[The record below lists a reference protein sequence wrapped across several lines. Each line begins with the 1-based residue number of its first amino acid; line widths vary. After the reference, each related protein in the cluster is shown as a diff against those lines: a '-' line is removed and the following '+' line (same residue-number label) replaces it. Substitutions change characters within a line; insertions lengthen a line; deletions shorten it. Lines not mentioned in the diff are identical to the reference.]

1 MLKHFKNSLAA
12 KFKYLFP
19 FRYSWF
25 RVLLILQSCCLFQLA
40 TIAQDPLIVKS
51 EGGGPSEEIAVE
63 KARMKAI
70 IGQIDAIARL
80 KTVKR
85 RSVHKQIFIKAK
97 PDRYILSH
105 EVVKST
111 NQAGVFRAVVDV
123 ELDLPQ
129 LIAQLIKLK
138 AGKDFRYKPR
148 VAVAADHPTFS
159 TAVGKFLIGNG
170 FRTVATEM
178 VKPFAA
184 ELEEGVAAGRLVEI
198 GKELNADLL
207 LSGKMSAKGAAQSS
221 FLKGSDL
228 QSFIISGS
236 LRVVHFASGEERFST
251 NFSQAQSAVS
261 LEKAEQGGLTKLL
274 KTGNAKGLA
283 GPVLEGLLQQW
294 TAEVAVGSQRT
305 TPNPQ
310 ASDPPKL
317 SLIAPTDKSVT
328 TSEAVLLRAAAKDDV
343 GIDGIKLWVNGIE
356 VVVKDGEHLVSL
368 SDSKKKKT
376 RSGHSGGHQA
386 YQIQRMTALSM
397 GENAIRMM
405 VTDLDGNATERRLT
419 VNRNP
424 EKEAEVEIEI
434 TVSRPANESIIDA
447 SSVILSGQAKVAGN
461 ASGTRI
467 TSVKV
472 WINNKEMPMARD
484 LNLVRKK
491 SNYKIDRSLPLA
503 VGRNTIRLLAET
515 STGQTQ
521 EQFLAVTRQLE
532 TRSTPVQIALYS
544 PRDGQRTTQGQ
555 ADLRGQILGDG
566 TANTTVLLNGQQVAT
581 GPQFNQSVDLKMGE
595 NIVTVD
601 VTDSQGK
608 TFHQTSTIT
617 RVNPSKVPLLVEIT
631 SPANGETVAE
641 SAIDLTGQTIGA
653 KEAKDVLVTINGV
666 QTRDLKLVRKVK
678 KNQIRKQL
686 HLAPGENQIQI
697 VAVAADGTRSEPY
710 QLTVI
715 RQLANSGTSREDKAA
730 IDDDLSEKYNKY
742 AVIIGIG
749 DYVDPGIPDLT
760 YGSVDAKAIHQKMI
774 DPAAGGVPASNVK
787 ALFDQDATLANI
799 RQAIGEWLPKQAK
812 ANDLVFMYYSGHG
825 GVMPDESGEEP
836 DGRRK
841 FIIPHDANLE
851 QMDKTALRNNELSL
865 MLDRIAVNKF
875 VFVMDCCFSGGQVK
889 DNTIKSVSPANTP
902 IGTDIYGQLSA
913 AGRVVISA
921 SQPDQ
926 VSFESAK
933 LKHGIFTYHLLE
945 ALKGKA
951 DMDTDNMVNL
961 LETYMYVQ
969 REVSEAARN
978 LGQVQQPKLM
988 GNISGSIVL
997 SKTQ

>member
-1 MLKHFKNSLAA
+1 
-12 KFKYLFP
+12 
-19 FRYSWF
+19 
-25 RVLLILQSCCLFQLA
+25 
-40 TIAQDPLIVKS
+40 
-51 EGGGPSEEIAVE
+51 
-63 KARMKAI
+63 
-70 IGQIDAIARL
+70 
-80 KTVKR
+80 
-85 RSVHKQIFIKAK
+85 
-97 PDRYILSH
+97 
-105 EVVKST
+105 
-111 NQAGVFRAVVDV
+111 
-123 ELDLPQ
+123 
-129 LIAQLIKLK
+129 
-138 AGKDFRYKPR
+138 
-148 VAVAADHPTFS
+148 
-159 TAVGKFLIGNG
+159 
-170 FRTVATEM
+170 
-178 VKPFAA
+178 
-184 ELEEGVAAGRLVEI
+184 
-198 GKELNADLL
+198 
-207 LSGKMSAKGAAQSS
+207 
-221 FLKGSDL
+221 
-228 QSFIISGS
+228 
-236 LRVVHFASGEERFST
+236 
-251 NFSQAQSAVS
+251 
-261 LEKAEQGGLTKLL
+261 
-274 KTGNAKGLA
+274 
-283 GPVLEGLLQQW
+283 
-294 TAEVAVGSQRT
+294 
-305 TPNPQ
+305 
-310 ASDPPKL
+310 
-317 SLIAPTDKSVT
+317 
-328 TSEAVLLRAAAKDDV
+328 
-343 GIDGIKLWVNGIE
+343 
-356 VVVKDGEHLVSL
+356 
-368 SDSKKKKT
+368 
-376 RSGHSGGHQA
+376 
-386 YQIQRMTALSM
+386 
-397 GENAIRMM
+397 
-405 VTDLDGNATERRLT
+405 
-419 VNRNP
+419 
-424 EKEAEVEIEI
+424 
-434 TVSRPANESIIDA
+434 
-447 SSVILSGQAKVAGN
+447 
-461 ASGTRI
+461 
-467 TSVKV
+467 
-472 WINNKEMPMARD
+472 
-484 LNLVRKK
+484 
-491 SNYKIDRSLPLA
+491 
-503 VGRNTIRLLAET
+503 
-515 STGQTQ
+515 
-521 EQFLAVTRQLE
+521 
-532 TRSTPVQIALYS
+532 
-544 PRDGQRTTQGQ
+544 
-555 ADLRGQILGDG
+555 
-566 TANTTVLLNGQQVAT
+566 
-581 GPQFNQSVDLKMGE
+581 MGE

-608 TFHQTSTIT
+608 TFQQTSTIT

-631 SPANGETVAE
+631 SPANGETVAD
-641 SAIDLTGQTIGA
+641 ATIDLTGQTIGA

-799 RQAIGEWLPKQAK
+799 RQAIGEWLPKRAK